1 MKQSKL
7 ISSSAPNY
15 RLIYIDVMSVEYPE
29 KMEVC
34 KPYLIK
40 EQLSELDIIKLN
52 ELIVCKQENNS
63 KSENQKFRSYSRQT
77 IINILDFQK
86 KNRLNNSQL
95 ARHFKLSR
103 NTVAK
108 WKKMFF

>member
-7 ISSSAPNY
+7 ISSSVPNY
-15 RLIYIDVMSVEYPE
+15 KLIYTDMINMKYPE
-29 KMEVC
+29 KIEVC

-40 EQLSELDIIKLN
+40 EKLSELDIIKLN
-52 ELIVCKQENNS
+52 ELIICKQENNS
-63 KSENQKFRSYSRQT
+63 KSENQKFRSYNVDT

-86 KNRLNNSQL
+86 KNRLNNSEL
-95 ARHFKLSR
+95 AKHFKLSR

>member
-7 ISSSAPNY
+7 ISSSVPNY
-15 RLIYIDVMSVEYPE
+15 RLIYIDMINMKYPE

-40 EQLSELDIIKLN
+40 EQLSVLDIIKLN
-52 ELIVCKQENNS
+52 ELIICKQGNNS
-63 KSENQKFRSYSRQT
+63 KSENQKFRSYNTET

-86 KNRLNNSQL
+86 KNRLNNSEL
-95 ARHFKLSR
+95 ARYFKLSR

-108 WKKMFF
+108 WKKIFF